1 MWQELRGIR
10 LDEQREQSN
19 SFISA
24 QLLDRRLVL
33 AGTRPHALISGQ
45 RKDEATPGGGHAA
58 PRAFSAEVAQGAQEE
73 VAPEKTQGKKTEVKT
88 PFVAQILH
96 PGFIGSGVRGL
107 PKASLSEKVEDL
119 KGRLHLVRQPGT
131 HKFI

>member
-1 MWQELRGIR
+1 MLSILALNRRPPPPAVIPICFGMGKAFVESTITLNIR
-10 LDEQREQSN
+10 ETWCEYCS
-19 SFISA
+19 
-24 QLLDRRLVL
+24 
-33 AGTRPHALISGQ
+33 
-45 RKDEATPGGGHAA
+45 
-58 PRAFSAEVAQGAQEE
+58 
-73 VAPEKTQGKKTEVKT
+73 PEKTQGKKTEVKT